1 MKKLTYEMIDNKA
14 VGISS
19 YLEYLIIIEALAEG
33 IELKF
38 NIFGDVF
45 DNNSEWFGN
54 LIELEQ
60 EDIMKQDLSNK
71 ELKQQDANYN
81 KYLDNII
88 KEDRR

>member
-19 YLEYLIIIEALAEG
+19 YLEYLIIVEALAEG

-38 NIFGDVF
+38 NVFGDVF

-54 LIELEQ
+54 LIELE
-60 EDIMKQDLSNK
+60 
-71 ELKQQDANYN
+71 
-81 KYLDNII
+81 
-88 KEDRR
+88 

>member
-81 KYLDNII
+81 KYLDSII

>member
-1 MKKLTYEMIDNKA
+1 MIDNKV

-33 IELKF
+33 VELKF

-71 ELKQQDANYN
+71 ELKQQDTNYN
-81 KYLDNII
+81 KYLDSII

>member
-33 IELKF
+33 VELKF

-54 LIELEQ
+54 LRELE
-60 EDIMKQDLSNK
+60 
-71 ELKQQDANYN
+71 
-81 KYLDNII
+81 
-88 KEDRR
+88 

>member
-1 MKKLTYEMIDNKA
+1 MKKLTYEMIDNKV

-33 IELKF
+33 VELKF

-54 LIELEQ
+54 LIELE
-60 EDIMKQDLSNK
+60 
-71 ELKQQDANYN
+71 
-81 KYLDNII
+81 
-88 KEDRR
+88 

>member
-33 IELKF
+33 VELKF

-54 LIELEQ
+54 LIELE
-60 EDIMKQDLSNK
+60 
-71 ELKQQDANYN
+71 
-81 KYLDNII
+81 
-88 KEDRR
+88 

>member
-19 YLEYLIIIEALAEG
+19 YLEYLIIVEALAEG

-45 DNNSEWFGN
+45 DNNGEWFGN

-81 KYLDNII
+81 KYLDSII

>member
-1 MKKLTYEMIDNKA
+1 MKKLTYDMIDNKA

-54 LIELEQ
+54 LIELE
-60 EDIMKQDLSNK
+60 
-71 ELKQQDANYN
+71 
-81 KYLDNII
+81 
-88 KEDRR
+88 

>member
-1 MKKLTYEMIDNKA
+1 MIDNKA

-19 YLEYLIIIEALAEG
+19 YLEYLIIVEALAEG
-33 IELKF
+33 VELKF

-81 KYLDNII
+81 KYLDSII

>member
-33 IELKF
+33 VELKF

-81 KYLDNII
+81 KYLDSII

>member
-1 MKKLTYEMIDNKA
+1 MIDNKA

-33 IELKF
+33 VELKF

-81 KYLDNII
+81 KYLDSII

>member
-33 IELKF
+33 VELKF

-45 DNNSEWFGN
+45 DNNNEWFGN
-54 LIELEQ
+54 LIELE
-60 EDIMKQDLSNK
+60 
-71 ELKQQDANYN
+71 
-81 KYLDNII
+81 
-88 KEDRR
+88 

>member
-1 MKKLTYEMIDNKA
+1 MKKLTYEMIDNKV

-54 LIELEQ
+54 LIELE
-60 EDIMKQDLSNK
+60 
-71 ELKQQDANYN
+71 
-81 KYLDNII
+81 
-88 KEDRR
+88 

>member
-54 LIELEQ
+54 LIELE
-60 EDIMKQDLSNK
+60 
-71 ELKQQDANYN
+71 
-81 KYLDNII
+81 
-88 KEDRR
+88 

>member
-33 IELKF
+33 VELKF

-71 ELKQQDANYN
+71 ELKQQEANYN
-81 KYLDNII
+81 KYLDSII

>member
-19 YLEYLIIIEALAEG
+19 YLEYLIIVEALAEG

-54 LIELEQ
+54 LIELE
-60 EDIMKQDLSNK
+60 
-71 ELKQQDANYN
+71 
-81 KYLDNII
+81 
-88 KEDRR
+88 

>member
-19 YLEYLIIIEALAEG
+19 YLEYLIIVEALAEG
-33 IELKF
+33 VELKF

-54 LIELEQ
+54 LIELE
-60 EDIMKQDLSNK
+60 
-71 ELKQQDANYN
+71 
-81 KYLDNII
+81 
-88 KEDRR
+88 